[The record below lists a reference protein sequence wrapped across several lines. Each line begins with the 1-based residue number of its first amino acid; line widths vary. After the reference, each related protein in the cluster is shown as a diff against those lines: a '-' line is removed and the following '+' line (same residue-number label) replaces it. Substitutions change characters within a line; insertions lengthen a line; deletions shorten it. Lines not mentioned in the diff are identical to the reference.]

1 MVQARQ
7 SIQLPS
13 ATAGEQAYVVH
24 ARVDERQSIQLSSA
38 TARRTYSSITFPAPA
53 ASVDPTSLSH
63 CEVAAP
69 APPPIASTP
78 QSIQLPSA
86 TARCLPCCGCGPRG
100 CVSRSNFPQPLRARS
115 AALES
120 CKSVSVSRS
129 NFPQPLRGGV
139 LHSPRSDQGASVDP
153 TSLSH
158 CETGAVGS
166 IAYDNARQSIQ
177 LPSATARRYCPAVTA
192 TVPVASVDPTSLS
205 HCEVGF
211 LIRRTSTWTGVS
223 RSNFPQPLRGRVAR
237 DLATK
242 GFATRFASTYRQRGR
257 WIAPSTS
264 HTNASSFPAGAY
276 GAASSRRVFDATS
289 PLALSK
295 GNWIGPGR
303 PTTLRSKTQ
312 SAGRMSL

>member
-13 ATAGEQAYVVH
+13 ATASEQAYVVH

-53 ASVDPTSLSH
+53 
-63 CEVAAP
+63 
-69 APPPIASTP
+69 
-78 QSIQLPSA
+78 
-86 TARCLPCCGCGPRG
+86 
-100 CVSRSNFPQPLRARS
+100 
-115 AALES
+115 
-120 CKSVSVSRS
+120 
-129 NFPQPLRGGV
+129 
-139 LHSPRSDQGASVDP
+139 ASVDP